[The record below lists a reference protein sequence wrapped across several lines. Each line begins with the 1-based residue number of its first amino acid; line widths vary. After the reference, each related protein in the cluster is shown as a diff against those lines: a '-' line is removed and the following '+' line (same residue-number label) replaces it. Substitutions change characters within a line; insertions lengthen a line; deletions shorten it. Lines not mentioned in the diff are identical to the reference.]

1 MAKTPKKLLTY
12 AHTWDVFADG
22 GGLLWTVNA
31 DNLLVTGDGALNFV
45 ATISG
50 VTVSVFVVNAVN
62 GPKGTYRWAQMK

>member
-1 MAKTPKKLLTY
+1 M
-12 AHTWDVFADG
+12 
-22 GGLLWTVNA
+22 LWTVNA